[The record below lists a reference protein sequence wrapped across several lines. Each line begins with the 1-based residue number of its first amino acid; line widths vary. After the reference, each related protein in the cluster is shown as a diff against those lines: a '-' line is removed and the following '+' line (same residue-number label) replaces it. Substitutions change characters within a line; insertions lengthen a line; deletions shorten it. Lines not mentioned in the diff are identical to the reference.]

1 MDPFAQQVQRIEN
14 NDKVKEIVEAL
25 RLIPIA
31 DNDVKTQINAS
42 LEKILTPA
50 AHKIPETQKKITEFE
65 FTEPEFSYHDIAE
78 RQKYRPMKHG
88 IHYLDED
95 STLYYNSEIEASAWE
110 DENVVATTA
119 RDEATAAAE
128 NAAAIQAA
136 YNNALTRQQG
146 INTRIFAQPPRWVLI
161 KRKALNDT
169 RMEDSLLQYID
180 KKHTQ
185 VDWYSTITTL
195 HKTGSKI
202 GYTLDHYRRVLHRFI
217 SYFKP
222 EMNQLGQKM
231 GLDELARLLMTST
244 MPVNDRE
251 MVIHEIKKLTRRKT
265 ESLRVPMSNLYSL
278 ATTYYNDDPDAESQR
293 NKLLFNGLQH
303 FTTGVTKE
311 KLTRLIKYSQL
322 QKIKLDYHDTLETCI
337 LSEKTNGEPAEDLQ
351 FGQSKETILVF
362 QANITPV
369 DSLLDNDIT
378 PIEFTLANP
387 SKKKD
392 GKYEDSTKPK
402 KPDERQPHIHAV
414 KTKIQ
419 TIPHQRQNEDTESE
433 ASTSRHSSRR
443 PSRESSRHESSPDR
457 SRQSSTERPKT
468 PPPPPAEETPSSS
481 RRSRSKQRSGPK
493 QRRHRSTSQSSKS
506 PSRQLEV
513 ELSTA
518 PKKKQ
523 GVKKW
528 LQTEKPARKS
538 ERINNKLY
546 QITTLVNEIKAEK
559 TPTNS
564 KNNSRESSYSRDSSD
579 RRRNQDRDRKTSSD
593 RQSRADSRDRPRP
606 RDRSSSRD
614 RTNYK
619 SSRDRSSRSRSR
631 ESYRSSRSNRDR
643 STSRTRSPYSD
654 RYSTTSSRSRYR
666 SSSRDRYSRD
676 RTPTNYRTSRDS
688 YNYRPESRSSNYSRS
703 TRDRSLSRDRYSDR
717 SRRSYSR
724 DRDSNRRQRSRTP
737 DRQSSRRS
745 QSPYQNKTVIPG
757 LNCSPSYKP
766 GSRFCKKC
774 TNDGHEEPDCRQ
786 YYHWAPQ
793 KCTICNGGFHFR
805 DQCKLNNTK
814 RSDSPGRPK
823 NY

>member
-1 MDPFAQQVQRIEN
+1 
-14 NDKVKEIVEAL
+14 
-25 RLIPIA
+25 
-31 DNDVKTQINAS
+31 
-42 LEKILTPA
+42 
-50 AHKIPETQKKITEFE
+50 
-65 FTEPEFSYHDIAE
+65 
-78 RQKYRPMKHG
+78 
-88 IHYLDED
+88 
-95 STLYYNSEIEASAWE
+95 
-110 DENVVATTA
+110 
-119 RDEATAAAE
+119 
-128 NAAAIQAA
+128 
-136 YNNALTRQQG
+136 
-146 INTRIFAQPPRWVLI
+146 
-161 KRKALNDT
+161 
-169 RMEDSLLQYID
+169 
-180 KKHTQ
+180 
-185 VDWYSTITTL
+185 
-195 HKTGSKI
+195 
-202 GYTLDHYRRVLHRFI
+202 
-217 SYFKP
+217 
-222 EMNQLGQKM
+222 
-231 GLDELARLLMTST
+231 
-244 MPVNDRE
+244 
-251 MVIHEIKKLTRRKT
+251 
-265 ESLRVPMSNLYSL
+265 
-278 ATTYYNDDPDAESQR
+278 
-293 NKLLFNGLQH
+293 
-303 FTTGVTKE
+303 
-311 KLTRLIKYSQL
+311 LTRLIKYSQL

-362 QANITPV
+362 QANIAPV

-387 SKKKD
+387 NKKD
-392 GKYEDSTKPK
+392 KKYGDTPKTK

-414 KTKIQ
+414 KTRIA
-419 TIPHQRQNEDTESE
+419 TIPQPRENEDTESE

-457 SRQSSTERPKT
+457 SRQSSAERPKT

-493 QRRHRSTSQSSKS
+493 QRRHRSTSQSSRS

-528 LQTEKPARKS
+528 LQTENPARKS

-564 KNNSRESSYSRDSSD
+564 RNNSRDSSYSRDNSD
-579 RRRNQDRDRKTSSD
+579 RRKNQDRDRKTSSD

-614 RTNYK
+614 RNSYR
-619 SSRDRSSRSRSR
+619 SSRDRNSRSRSR
-631 ESYRSSRSNRDR
+631 ESYRSSRSSRDNRER

-717 SRRSYSR
+717 SRRSYSG
-724 DRDSNRRQRSRTP
+724 DRNSNRRQRNRTP

-757 LNCSPSYKP
+757 LNCSPSYRP
-766 GSRFCKKC
+766 GTKFCKKC

-786 YYHWAPQ
+786 YYHWAPE

>member
-1 MDPFAQQVQRIEN
+1 
-14 NDKVKEIVEAL
+14 
-25 RLIPIA
+25 
-31 DNDVKTQINAS
+31 
-42 LEKILTPA
+42 
-50 AHKIPETQKKITEFE
+50 
-65 FTEPEFSYHDIAE
+65 
-78 RQKYRPMKHG
+78 
-88 IHYLDED
+88 
-95 STLYYNSEIEASAWE
+95 
-110 DENVVATTA
+110 
-119 RDEATAAAE
+119 
-128 NAAAIQAA
+128 
-136 YNNALTRQQG
+136 
-146 INTRIFAQPPRWVLI
+146 
-161 KRKALNDT
+161 
-169 RMEDSLLQYID
+169 
-180 KKHTQ
+180 
-185 VDWYSTITTL
+185 
-195 HKTGSKI
+195 
-202 GYTLDHYRRVLHRFI
+202 
-217 SYFKP
+217 
-222 EMNQLGQKM
+222 M
-231 GLDELARLLMTST
+231 GLNELARLLMTST

-251 MVIHEIKKLTRRKT
+251 MVIEEIKKLTRRKT

-278 ATTYYNDDPDAESQR
+278 ATTYYSDDPEAESQR

-303 FTTGVTKE
+303 FTTGITKE

-362 QANITPV
+362 QANISPV

-387 SKKKD
+387 NKKD
-392 GKYEDSTKPK
+392 KKYGDTPKIK

-414 KTKIQ
+414 KTRIE
-419 TIPHQRQNEDTESE
+419 TIPQPRQNEDTESE
-433 ASTSRHSSRR
+433 ASTSIHSSRR

-457 SRQSSTERPKT
+457 SRQSSAERPNT
-468 PPPPPAEETPSSS
+468 PPPAEETPQPTS

-493 QRRHRSTSQSSKS
+493 QRRQRSTSQSSRS

-513 ELSTA
+513 ELTTA

-523 GVKKW
+523 TLKKW
-528 LQTEKPARKS
+528 LQKENPVRKS
-538 ERINNKLY
+538 DRINNKLY

-564 KNNSRESSYSRDSSD
+564 RNNSRDSSYSRDTSD
-579 RRRNQDRDRKTSSD
+579 KRKNQDRDRKTSSD
-593 RQSRADSRDRPRP
+593 RQSRSDSRDRPRP

-614 RTNYK
+614 RTSYR
-619 SSRDRSSRSRSR
+619 SSRDRDSRSRSR
-631 ESYRSSRSNRDR
+631 ESYKSSRSNRDR
-643 STSRTRSPYSD
+643 STSRTKSPYSD
-654 RYSTTSSRSRYR
+654 RYSTTSSHNRYR
-666 SSSRDRYSRD
+666 SSSRDRYTRD
-676 RTPTNYRTSRDS
+676 RTPTNYRSSRDS
-688 YNYRPESRSSNYSRS
+688 NNYRPESRSSNYSRS

-724 DRDSNRRQRSRTP
+724 DRDSYRRQRSRTP
-737 DRQSSRRS
+737 DRQNSRRS

-766 GSRFCKKC
+766 GSKFCKKC